1 METSKEES
9 EPSVGLEL
17 LSKSGGSVNELSTT
31 THHTC
36 EEQLLHENQGGVE
49 CTREEHNRLR
59 KCSAEKKVRF
69 VQSAESEET
78 REVWETVRESRS
90 ECLRVTDLDDEES
103 AVGAQSPR
111 RHCCG
116 SLYAQCGAT
125 RDTSLVTTY
134 TTSSH
139 EPVISLNE
147 ILAERNRMCRL
158 GDEPMGNGVSSLGK
172 DKGQGVYS
180 VSKENVVG
188 TGAGTGAG
196 TVALLK
202 REVQQWEEKSTELGE
217 EVSALRKE
225 ARRKDH
231 EILRLQREVHK
242 LKVSKAHCWVSFY
255 SVYIIYFIYMTLFHR
270 TALRTVWSFEP
281 DMNQRLP
288 IFQICGESL
297 ESSIRTAHID

>member
-1 METSKEES
+1 METSKEYS
-9 EPSVGLEL
+9 EPSMEL
-17 LSKSGGSVNELSTT
+17 QQLSQSAETDSDLSMKAQYVTEKKLSNENNGDVESIRGE
-31 THHTC
+31 C
-36 EEQLLHENQGGVE
+36 ESP
-49 CTREEHNRLR
+49 NRLRIEKEQR
-59 KCSAEKKVRF
+59 KCSAERKVRF
-69 VQSAESEET
+69 ADTSDMNVQSAESKET
-78 REVWETVRESRS
+78 REVWETVWESRS
-90 ECLRVTDLDDEES
+90 ASLETRTDSVSQDQRSSVVECLRVTDLDDEEEVEEDGES
-103 AVGAQSPR
+103 AEGAQS

-134 TTSSH
+134 TPSSH

-180 VSKENVVG
+180 VRPTGDSKENV
-188 TGAGTGAG
+188 AGTL
-196 TVALLK
+196 ALLK

-217 EVSALRKE
+217 EVSALQKE

-242 LKVSKAHCWVSFY
+242 LKVSRAHCGV
-255 SVYIIYFIYMTLFHR
+255 
-270 TALRTVWSFEP
+270 
-281 DMNQRLP
+281 
-288 IFQICGESL
+288 
-297 ESSIRTAHID
+297 

>member
-1 METSKEES
+1 METSKEYG
-9 EPSVGLEL
+9 EPSMQFQQL
-17 LSKSGGSVNELSTT
+17 LSKSGETDNDQSMKARDVTEKK
-31 THHTC
+31 
-36 EEQLLHENQGGVE
+36 LLNDNNGDVE
-49 CTREEHNRLR
+49 SIRGERESHNRLGIEKEQR
-59 KCSAEKKVRF
+59 KCSAERKVRF
-69 VQSAESEET
+69 ADTSDMNVQSAESEET
-78 REVWETVRESRS
+78 REVWETVWESRS
-90 ECLRVTDLDDEES
+90 TSLETRTDSVSQHQRSSVVECLRVTDLDDEEETGRSEEEEDGES
-103 AVGAQSPR
+103 AEGAQS

-134 TTSSH
+134 TPSSH

-180 VSKENVVG
+180 VRPTGDSKENV
-188 TGAGTGAG
+188 AG

-217 EVSALRKE
+217 EVSALQKE

-242 LKVSKAHCWVSFY
+242 LKVS
-255 SVYIIYFIYMTLFHR
+255 
-270 TALRTVWSFEP
+270 
-281 DMNQRLP
+281 
-288 IFQICGESL
+288 
-297 ESSIRTAHID
+297 

>member
-1 METSKEES
+1 METSKEYS
-9 EPSVGLEL
+9 EPSMEFQQ
-17 LSKSGGSVNELSTT
+17 LSKSGETVKDLSMKAQHVTEKKLLNENNGDVESIRGEREPHNGLRI
-31 THHTC
+31 
-36 EEQLLHENQGGVE
+36 EKEQ
-49 CTREEHNRLR
+49 RM
-59 KCSAEKKVRF
+59 CSSERKVRF
-69 VQSAESEET
+69 ADTSDMNVQSAESEET
-78 REVWETVRESRS
+78 REVWETVWESRS
-90 ECLRVTDLDDEES
+90 TSLETRTDSVSQDQRSSVVECLRVTDLDDEEETGEEEDGES
-103 AVGAQSPR
+103 AEGAQS

-134 TTSSH
+134 TPSSH

-180 VSKENVVG
+180 VRPTADSKENV
-188 TGAGTGAG
+188 AG

-217 EVSALRKE
+217 EVSALQKE

-242 LKVSKAHCWVSFY
+242 LKVSRAHCRV
-255 SVYIIYFIYMTLFHR
+255 
-270 TALRTVWSFEP
+270 
-281 DMNQRLP
+281 
-288 IFQICGESL
+288 
-297 ESSIRTAHID
+297 

>member
-9 EPSVGLEL
+9 EPSVELEL
-17 LSKSGGSVNELSTT
+17 LSKSGGSVNELSMTT
-31 THHTC
+31 RRTC
-36 EEQLLHENQGGVE
+36 EEQQLHENNGGDVE
-49 CTREEHNRLR
+49 CTREEHNRLS

-78 REVWETVRESRS
+78 REMWETVRESRS
-90 ECLRVTDLDDEES
+90 ECLRVTDLDDDEVEES
-103 AVGAQSPR
+103 AVGAQSPP

-134 TTSSH
+134 SH

-188 TGAGTGAG
+188 TGAGT
-196 TVALLK
+196 VALLK

-217 EVSALRKE
+217 EVSALRKD

-255 SVYIIYFIYMTLFHR
+255 SVYIIMLF
-270 TALRTVWSFEP
+270 
-281 DMNQRLP
+281 
-288 IFQICGESL
+288 
-297 ESSIRTAHID
+297 

>member
-1 METSKEES
+1 MESSKEYS
-9 EPSVGLEL
+9 EPNMEFQQ
-17 LSKSGGSVNELSTT
+17 LSKSGETVKDLSMKAHHVPENKLSNENNGDVESIRGE
-31 THHTC
+31 C
-36 EEQLLHENQGGVE
+36 ES
-49 CTREEHNRLR
+49 HNRLRIEKEQR
-59 KCSAEKKVRF
+59 KCSAERKVRF
-69 VQSAESEET
+69 ADTSDMNVQSAESEET
-78 REVWETVRESRS
+78 REVWETVWESRS
-90 ECLRVTDLDDEES
+90 TSLETRTDSVSQDQRSSVVECLRVTDLDDEEEEEDGES
-103 AVGAQSPR
+103 AEGAQS

-134 TTSSH
+134 TPSSH

-180 VSKENVVG
+180 VRPTGDSKENV
-188 TGAGTGAG
+188 AGTL
-196 TVALLK
+196 ALLK

-217 EVSALRKE
+217 EVSALQKE

-242 LKVSKAHCWVSFY
+242 LKVSRAHCGV
-255 SVYIIYFIYMTLFHR
+255 
-270 TALRTVWSFEP
+270 
-281 DMNQRLP
+281 
-288 IFQICGESL
+288 
-297 ESSIRTAHID
+297 